1 MSERQRGS
9 QNRGLGRG
17 LSALLGEQVAE
28 SAAVDGASAPA
39 GVQMA
44 PIESL
49 RPNPDQPRK
58 IFDRDDLE
66 ELAASIRDKGV
77 LQPILVRSHPKEDG
91 VWQIIAGERRWRA
104 AQLARLTEA
113 PIIVKE
119 MDDVAV
125 FEVAIIENVQR
136 ADLNPLEEADAY
148 RTLMERFGR
157 TQDAVAGV
165 VGKSRSHVA
174 NILRLLQLPEGVLQ
188 HVRTGKLSAGHAR
201 ALITAPDP
209 VTLADQIVSEGLNV
223 RQAEA
228 LARRAA
234 EGPRGRK
241 PGNASGGSEGSADVA
256 ALEQDLADA
265 LGLRVQ
271 LADRGGKG
279 ELTITYGNLEQLDD
293 LCRRLMRG

>member
-1 MSERQRGS
+1 M
-9 QNRGLGRG
+9 
-17 LSALLGEQVAE
+17 AE
-28 SAAVDGASAPA
+28 SAPVDGAPAPV
-39 GVQMA
+39 GVRMA

-49 RPNPDQPRK
+49 KPNPDQPRK

-104 AQLARLTEA
+104 AQMARLTEA

-136 ADLNPLEEADAY
+136 TDLNPLEEADAY
-148 RTLMERFGR
+148 RMLMERFGR

-174 NILRLLQLPEGVLQ
+174 NTLRLLQLPERVLFY
-188 HVRTGKLSAGHAR
+188 VREGKLSAGHAR

-209 VTLADQIVSEGLNV
+209 ADLADRAYMDGLSV
-223 RQAEA
+223 RQTEA

-234 EGPRGRK
+234 EGPRARSAK
-241 PGNASGGSEGSADVA
+241 RTTSDSEGAADIA

-265 LGLRVQ
+265 LGLKVQ
-271 LADRGGKG
+271 LADKGGKG
-279 ELTITYGNLEQLDD
+279 ELVLTYRSLEQLDD

>member
-1 MSERQRGS
+1 
-9 QNRGLGRG
+9 
-17 LSALLGEQVAE
+17 VAE
-28 SAAVDGASAPA
+28 SAAVDGAFAPA

-241 PGNASGGSEGSADVA
+241 PGSAASGGEGSADVA

-279 ELTITYGNLEQLDD
+279 ELTITYGNLEHLDD